1 MHNYNS
7 KSIYYEFKVVYESI
21 LTVQATSIGSTGQI
35 FGTGLGFLIPTLI
48 VDAGLNNLE
57 NDVNVTSE
65 ESEWNPEIKNQLII
79 LFSSTT
85 GKVCTV
91 LRVLL
96 LDKV

>member
-1 MHNYNS
+1 MHNDYS
-7 KSIYYEFKVVYESI
+7 KSIFYEFKVVYESI

-57 NDVNVTSE
+57 NDVNVITQ
-65 ESEWNPEIKNQLII
+65 ESVIKNQLLM

-85 GKVCTV
+85 GKVCSV
-91 LRVLL
+91 LWVLL
-96 LDKV
+96 LNNV